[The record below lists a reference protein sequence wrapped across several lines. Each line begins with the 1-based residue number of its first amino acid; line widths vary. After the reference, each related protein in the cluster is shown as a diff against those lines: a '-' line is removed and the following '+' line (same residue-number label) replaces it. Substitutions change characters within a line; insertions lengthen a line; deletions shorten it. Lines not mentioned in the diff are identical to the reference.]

1 MTINKHFILFACVLN
16 FLDKNGVFMKRF
28 VLLVFMF
35 VLLVS
40 SCTIMT
46 DKDIAVVNGK
56 KISLEELYRYI
67 PPSNFAA
74 LTPEEKELQFNNV
87 CNDYL
92 ARYYLEDHGDLD
104 SGDVMWE
111 IRGWEIRELA
121 NGAYQNLII
130 DKILT
135 PQALQNL
142 YNKSKYELNVS
153 HILLGYNTAS
163 RPLNDRSCEEAE
175 ALAKEISEKINN
187 DNFTDL
193 ARKYSDDASKDKN
206 AGNLGWAKAGRWVE
220 EFEDATY
227 ALEPGEISKPVE
239 TPFGFHIIKLIERR
253 EIPVEPYE
261 NVKDDLVEMAYS
273 RWRSK
278 FIARDNEVFDSLNVT
293 NPVVLNDSL
302 LGDFL
307 DRFTRLSKNVF
318 YSEQFTAFDVMEIF
332 DDSLTVG
339 SIGDTPIGKAWIYQ
353 YLKMI
358 SLQVPPRFTDAAS
371 FKAFVE
377 QNRKGALLYKA
388 AYRLRL
394 DTSKEFTKTRNV
406 YLAKKSAG
414 LFDKLYVFEQI
425 NPSKQDLRD
434 FHEEYKDELYSYEP
448 RVRVREVL
456 LEDSTF
462 AKEIYARAKN
472 GENIEDLASEYSIRN
487 IGKNNNGLI
496 PPVKKKQ
503 YGEMSVAAFNILDGE
518 IGGPYQIGEHY
529 SIIQRIEYIPKTYRD
544 LKSVDY
550 RLLTDYRNHYMAT
563 KRLEQN
569 VMLRNTY
576 SVRVNPSF
584 IK

>member
-1 MTINKHFILFACVLN
+1 M
-16 FLDKNGVFMKRF
+16 
-28 VLLVFMF
+28 
-35 VLLVS
+35 
-40 SCTIMT
+40 
-46 DKDIAVVNGK
+46 
-56 KISLEELYRYI
+56 
-67 PPSNFAA
+67 
-74 LTPEEKELQFNNV
+74 
-87 CNDYL
+87 
-92 ARYYLEDHGDLD
+92 
-104 SGDVMWE
+104 
-111 IRGWEIRELA
+111 
-121 NGAYQNLII
+121 
-130 DKILT
+130 
-135 PQALQNL
+135 
-142 YNKSKYELNVS
+142 
-153 HILLGYNTAS
+153 
-163 RPLNDRSCEEAE
+163 
-175 ALAKEISEKINN
+175 
-187 DNFTDL
+187 
-193 ARKYSDDASKDKN
+193 
-206 AGNLGWAKAGRWVE
+206 
-220 EFEDATY
+220 
-227 ALEPGEISKPVE
+227 
-239 TPFGFHIIKLIERR
+239 
-253 EIPVEPYE
+253 
-261 NVKDDLVEMAYS
+261 
-273 RWRSK
+273 
-278 FIARDNEVFDSLNVT
+278 ARDTEVFDSLNVA

-302 LGDFL
+302 LSDFL
-307 DRFTRLSKNVF
+307 DRFTRLSRNVF
-318 YSEQFTAFDVMEIF
+318 YSEQFTAFDVMKIF

-434 FHEEYKDELYSYEP
+434 FYEEYKDELYSYEP

-472 GENIEDLASEYSIRN
+472 GKNIEDLASEYSVRN
-487 IGKNNNGLI
+487 IGKNNKGLI

-503 YGEMSVAAFNILDGE
+503 YGEMSVAAFNMLDGE

-529 SIIQRIEYIPKTYRD
+529 SVIQRIEYIPKTYRD

-576 SVRVNPSF
+576 RVRVNPSF